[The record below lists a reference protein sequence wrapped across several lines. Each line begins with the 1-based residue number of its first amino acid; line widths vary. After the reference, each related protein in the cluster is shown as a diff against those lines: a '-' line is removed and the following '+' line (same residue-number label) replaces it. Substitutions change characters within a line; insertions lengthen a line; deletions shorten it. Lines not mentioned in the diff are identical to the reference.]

1 MSHKGN
7 MRKVGK
13 SSKKM
18 YGPRKLLVCGY
29 PETDQQTLLLLLKES
44 GLSIFPVIFATND
57 DLQTPLKEILK
68 SDNGVSQSE
77 IGKMKR
83 AIIMSGFTQ
92 KQLHTLMTA
101 YRKAK
106 LPTQHW
112 ATLTPIS
119 ENWPLADLLN
129 ELEAEAEAIK
139 KQRNK

>member
-18 YGPRKLLVCGY
+18 YGPQKLLVCGY
-29 PETDQQTLLLLLKES
+29 PEADQKTLLLLLKES
-44 GLSIFPVIFATND
+44 GLSIFPVIFATNN
-57 DLQTPLKEILK
+57 DLQKSLREILI
-68 SDNGVSQSE
+68 SENGGGDGDIIE
-77 IGKMKR
+77 MKR

-106 LPTQHW
+106 LPAQHW
-112 ATLTPIS
+112 ATLTPTS
-119 ENWPLADLLN
+119 DNWPLTKLLD
-129 ELEAEAEAIK
+129 ELAAEAEAIK
-139 KQRNK
+139 KQRKR

>member
-1 MSHKGN
+1 

-29 PETDQQTLLLLLKES
+29 PEADQQTLLSLLKES
-44 GLSIFPVIFATND
+44 GLSIFPVIFAIND
-57 DLQTPLKEILK
+57 DLQKTLKEILEL
-68 SDNGVSQSE
+68 DDRDGENETVG
-77 IGKMKR
+77 MKR

-119 ENWPLADLLN
+119 ENWPLTNLLD
-129 ELEAEAEAIK
+129 ELAAEAEAIK
-139 KQRNK
+139 KQRKR